1 VSEGKASGFTA
12 WLMAV
17 QGTQVGMTRDQV
29 PWTGHLA
36 VRHHP
41 VGDRWWSGRF
51 IFGGG
56 GAAIRGG
63 AR

>member
-1 VSEGKASGFTA
+1 
-12 WLMAV
+12 
-17 QGTQVGMTRDQV
+17 MTRDQV

-41 VGDRWWSGRF
+41 VGDQRLTGCV

-56 GAAIRGG
+56 APAIRGG
-63 AR
+63 AG